1 MTVILC
7 VLVIFFQAYMD
18 EEEGAGP
25 QFKLFLVAVIIY
37 NLIGVV
43 FTLMAKRHL
52 MYFFVNFPEI
62 SL

>member
-1 MTVILC
+1 
-7 VLVIFFQAYMD
+7 MD